1 MMDIGQGVVEGVC
14 AVARHRSG
22 QADGKLPQGAALALL
37 SLAELDAGGK
47 NNLNCE
53 KQFEL
58 FHF

>member
-37 SLAELDAGGK
+37 SLAELGAG
-47 NNLNCE
+47 
-53 KQFEL
+53 
-58 FHF
+58 